1 MNENAKTEAVN
12 STKRLLELFLQ
23 TVGKEEFYGFSIR
36 TGAISNHETELRLEA
51 LGKKSILLI
60 VPRLNPSRKL
70 LSQRPE
76 LGDIVVCPQIPD
88 LLAEDLR
95 REGINHADLNGRLF
109 IKAPFF
115 LLDRNPKTKRYRNP
129 SSPPKLFT
137 LKTSR
142 LIRALLSHRETTW
155 TQEVL
160 AERTQVSRTLISLA
174 LAALIDEEFVTLV
187 SSGNRHRAATYR
199 LKAFDPLLDA
209 WRAADRWDKRVVI
222 HQYSLLTND
231 LGELARTVRDGLG
244 ADQVCFTQWWAAHLR
259 HPYTTPPLVSA
270 YVKSK
275 RLLDLPL
282 GRKVTS
288 GGNLWLLTPT
298 DEGVFQ
304 ETQVVDGFTL
314 VSDIQIYLDLLAVSQ
329 RGPEQATELRKWE
342 GFAR

>member
-1 MNENAKTEAVN
+1 MNGNAKTETVDSA
-12 STKRLLELFLQ
+12 KRLLELFLQ
-23 TVGKEEFYGFSIR
+23 IVDNEEFYGFSIR
-36 TGAISNHETELRLEA
+36 AGAGSPEEPELRIEA
-51 LGKKSILLI
+51 LGQKSILLI

-76 LGDIVVCPQIPD
+76 LGDIVLCPHIPD

-95 REGINHADLNGRLF
+95 RESINHADLNGRLF

-115 LLDRNPKTKRYRNP
+115 LLDRSPKTKCYRNP
-129 SSPPKLFT
+129 STPLNLFT
-137 LKTSR
+137 LKPSR
-142 LIRALLSHRETTW
+142 LLRALLTHRETTW
-155 TQEVL
+155 TQEAL
-160 AERTQVSRTLISLA
+160 AACTQVSRALISQALATLI
-174 LAALIDEEFVTLV
+174 EEEYVTQL
-187 SSGNRHRAATYR
+187 SAGNRHQPATYQ

-222 HQYSLLTND
+222 HQYSLLTSD
-231 LGELARTVRDGLG
+231 QAELARTVRDGLG

-288 GGNLWLLTPT
+288 GGNLWLLTPV

-304 ETQVVDGFTL
+304 ETQEVDGFTL
-314 VSDIQIYLDLLAVSQ
+314 VSDVQIYLDLLAVSQ
-329 RGPEQATELRKWE
+329 RGPEQAAELRKWE